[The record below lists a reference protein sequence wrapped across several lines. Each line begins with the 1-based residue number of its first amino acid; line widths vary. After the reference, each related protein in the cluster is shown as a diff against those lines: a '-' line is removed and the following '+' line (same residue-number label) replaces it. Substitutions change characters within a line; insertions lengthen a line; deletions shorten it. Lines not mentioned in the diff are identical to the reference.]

1 MTQLPKVK
9 DTFVNAKTAQSILKT
24 RAGKQAAQVFS
35 NAADRFL
42 RDINWHCQER
52 HLLKSFMNVKLLAYG
67 FTRQT

>member
-9 DTFVNAKTAQSILKT
+9 DTFVNSKTAQSILKT

-42 RDINWHCQER
+42 RGHQ
-52 HLLKSFMNVKLLAYG
+52 LALSGKTPLKSFMNVKLLVYG
-67 FTRQT
+67 FTSQT

>member
-9 DTFVNAKTAQSILKT
+9 DTFVNSKTAQSILKT

-42 RDINWHCQER
+42 RGHQ
-52 HLLKSFMNVKLLAYG
+52 LALSG
-67 FTRQT
+67 KTL